1 MYLQKLRLDELHAK
15 SPPKLK
21 HQGGNEKPNWQRKIA
36 IDKEDIRLAGLRMKN
51 FENFGEVLHRDTAP
65 STCDQ

>member
-15 SPPKLK
+15 STPKLK
-21 HQGGNEKPNWQRKIA
+21 HQGGNKKPNWQRKIA
-36 IDKEDIRLAGLRMKN
+36 NDKENWQGLRVKN